1 MSFRLLTDR
10 VGENGY
16 VADVL
21 VGIRKKWCCCFV
33 RFNKYLRQKITEAPV
48 TMASQDDSQR
58 RQETS
63 VEDIISQ
70 NSEKS
75 IGIAKNNFQRLV
87 LCLGLALSKA
97 GLYP

>member
-33 RFNKYLRQKITEAPV
+33 LFNKYLRQKITEAPV